1 MYMKKKPLVP
11 ASIEA
16 EQIKK
21 LRQITRK
28 QIPLSNDVFMIF
40 AMNKK
45 FCQEFLRVILQDKK
59 LVVIKN
65 NIQKYLTNVFGKSV
79 IIDMLCISLP
89 F

>member
-1 MYMKKKPLVP
+1 MKKKPLVL
-11 ASIEA
+11 ASKEA

-45 FCQEFLRVILQDKK
+45 FCQEFLRYI
-59 LVVIKN
+59 
-65 NIQKYLTNVFGKSV
+65 
-79 IIDMLCISLP
+79 
-89 F
+89 

>member
-1 MYMKKKPLVP
+1 MKKKPLVP

-40 AMNKK
+40 AMNK
-45 FCQEFLRVILQDKK
+45 
-59 LVVIKN
+59 
-65 NIQKYLTNVFGKSV
+65 
-79 IIDMLCISLP
+79 
-89 F
+89 